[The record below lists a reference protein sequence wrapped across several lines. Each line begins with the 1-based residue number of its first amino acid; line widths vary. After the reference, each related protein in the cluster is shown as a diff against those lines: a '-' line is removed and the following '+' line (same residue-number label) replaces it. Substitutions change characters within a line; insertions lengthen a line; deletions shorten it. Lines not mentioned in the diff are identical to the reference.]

1 MEARQVRAANSTLRR
16 KTACAVVKV
25 RRSGYQR
32 YRKGD
37 ANWSLGPGRKVAA
50 IVWEPSAWE
59 TLLAGFGLSER
70 AEPQALLLHTG
81 VRKWVDANWHRRFV
95 PEGVL
100 MLLGISGEWA

>member
-1 MEARQVRAANSTLRR
+1 MSAAIQPNIHR
-16 KTACAVVKV
+16 KAASAVVNV
-25 RRSGYQR
+25 RRSAYQR